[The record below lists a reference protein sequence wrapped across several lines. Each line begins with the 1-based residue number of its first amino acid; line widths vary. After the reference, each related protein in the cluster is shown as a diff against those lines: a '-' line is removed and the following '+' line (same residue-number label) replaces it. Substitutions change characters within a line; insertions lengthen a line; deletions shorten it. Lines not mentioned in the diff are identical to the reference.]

1 MICEYVGK
9 QMAELLTLEVY
20 LDLCAARKPA
30 LLPVCRT
37 LADLAHAGRRIAK
50 TLSYGPLA
58 GKLSAKVGESLDGDG
73 QKLLDVMAHDILREA
88 LSNGCVRDFASE
100 EAAAPE
106 ILDPSGTLAVAVDP
120 LDGSSNIDTLAP
132 VGTIFS
138 ILPATGE
145 APFLQPGRNQLAAG
159 FLIYGPQTAL
169 ALTLDQGTR
178 IFTLHPDRN
187 LFMTAG
193 DDVKVPAQTQEYAIN
208 ASNQRHWEPA
218 IVGFIDELL
227 QGAGGPRAA
236 DFNTRWVGSMVADA
250 YRILIRG
257 GVYLYP
263 ADRRRGY
270 DHGRLR
276 LLYEANPIALLME
289 RAGAAASDGRAS
301 ILDVVPTELHQRSP
315 LIFGATDEVA
325 RIKAAF
331 AAPHPRSSPLFNRRS
346 LFRNTGVPVERHA

>member
-106 ILDPSGTLAVAVDP
+106 ILDPAGTLAVAVDP

-218 IVGFIDELL
+218 IVGF
-227 QGAGGPRAA
+227 
-236 DFNTRWVGSMVADA
+236 MVADA